1 MSPVK
6 KGGTNTG
13 DYCSSLSYGLFGQGH
28 HHHHCF
34 NPFCYI
40 DYSMPNPLAYVMA
53 FNNLSLSFSLLEYS
67 GSKSTL
73 KHVWDV
79 GNLRGKQNKQTKR
92 IQVWE
97 QAVHANK
104 HIGISQ
110 MRNNKFRENLF
121 CLRIQLSNLTKLINK
136 KHRIC
141 KEIGKCRIFFFYLSV
156 SGPFLAMIIFN
167 FPSPPTGA
175 LSVPVVNCKN
185 SLFCSSVN
193 EWTISQNSL
202 SRKKSAS

>member
-28 HHHHCF
+28 HHHHLF

-40 DYSMPNPLAYVMA
+40 YYSMPNPLAYVMA

-79 GNLRGKQNKQTKR
+79 GN
-92 IQVWE
+92 
-97 QAVHANK
+97 
-104 HIGISQ
+104 
-110 MRNNKFRENLF
+110 
-121 CLRIQLSNLTKLINK
+121 
-136 KHRIC
+136 
-141 KEIGKCRIFFFYLSV
+141 LSV

-202 SRKKSAS
+202 VRKKTTVSKLEIVLVQMRLSKVT

>member
-28 HHHHCF
+28 HHHHFF

-40 DYSMPNPLAYVMA
+40 YYSMPNPLAYVMA

-79 GNLRGKQNKQTKR
+79 GNLWGKQKR
-92 IQVWE
+92 RVQIWE
-97 QAVHANK
+97 HVVHAK
-104 HIGISQ
+104 KYHALSQ
-110 MRNNKFRENLF
+110 IPNTECKENLH
-121 CLRIQLSNLTKLINK
+121 CLKIQLSDLTKL
-136 KHRIC
+136 
-141 KEIGKCRIFFFYLSV
+141 
-156 SGPFLAMIIFN
+156 
-167 FPSPPTGA
+167 
-175 LSVPVVNCKN
+175 VN
-185 SLFCSSVN
+185 
-193 EWTISQNSL
+193 
-202 SRKKSAS
+202 